1 MNEPSLL
8 SVGNLVVVDRIAS
21 PGKRR
26 HEGGEAYI
34 LDNNV
39 DGSGKV
45 QVQFVQKGKLIVSP
59 RRILREKTLDTVS
72 RRRANDKCSRPSL
85 LSIHHQSKRNEGSSH
100 NREA

>member
-72 RRRANDKCSRPSL
+72 RRRANDKC
-85 LSIHHQSKRNEGSSH
+85 
-100 NREA
+100 